1 MRTRTMVAM
10 VLGALVMIASP
21 RPAAAGGN
29 FYFSFGLPLPVIPA
43 PVVAPAPYYPYP
55 YPAYPAPVYAP
66 PVVYGPPVF
75 GFGYSSGWC
84 SRPGGYR
91 TGPYYGPPYGR
102 AYGYRASYGYRW
114 H

>member
-1 MRTRTMVAM
+1 MRTRTTIGL

-43 PVVAPAPYYPYP
+43 PAVAPAPYYPYP
-55 YPAYPAPVYAP
+55 YPAYPAPAYAP
-66 PVVYGPPVF
+66 PVVYGPPVV
-75 GFGYSSGWC
+75 GFGYG
-84 SRPGGYR
+84 PGGCPRYPG
-91 TGPYYGPPYGR
+91 TGAYYGPPYGR
-102 AYGYRASYGYRW
+102 AHGYRTGYGYRW